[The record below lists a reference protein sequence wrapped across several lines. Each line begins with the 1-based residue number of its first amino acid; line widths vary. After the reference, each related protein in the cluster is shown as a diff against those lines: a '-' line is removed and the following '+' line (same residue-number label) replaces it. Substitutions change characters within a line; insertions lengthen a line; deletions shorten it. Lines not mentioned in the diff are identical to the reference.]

1 MSWTTRLK
9 QRIRRELRWNSKEY
23 GIITPF
29 FMLLF
34 RFLQFLPFQLFYGNK
49 TDYFHKFLQGKTP
62 GEKRTLAR
70 KRAIYIEIILI
81 AFLII
86 ELTVPY
92 VYANYLQTR
101 WFKIVCTVILT
112 LRLIDII
119 QVNVNLLLFDIIR
132 TTSTS
137 LITKYTRA
145 IILIIWNYFEIILIF
160 GFYYLSNNHL
170 LKGYSVWSDAYYFSG
185 ITQITIGYGDLS
197 PSGYLRLATF
207 CQGLIG
213 TIFLVFIISRIIS
226 LIPELKE
233 IDKD

>member
-1 MSWTTRLK
+1 MSWKTRFK
-9 QRIRRELRWNSKEY
+9 QRIRRELRWNSREY

-29 FMLLF
+29 FMFLF
-34 RFLQFLPFQLFYGNK
+34 RLLQFLPFQLFYGNK
-49 TDYFHKFLQGKTP
+49 TDYFHKYLQGKTP
-62 GEKRTLAR
+62 GEKRILAR
-70 KRAIYIEIILI
+70 KRAIYIELILI
-81 AFLII
+81 AFLLI
-86 ELTVPY
+86 ELIVPY
-92 VYANYLQTR
+92 IYANHLETP
-101 WFKIVCTVILT
+101 WFKTLCTIVLT

-132 TTSTS
+132 TTSTT

-197 PSGYLRLATF
+197 PRGYLRLATF
-207 CQGLIG
+207 SQGLIG